1 MFVGV
6 PAGIITVLLVLA
18 AFLVALYGPSFRE
31 GNSLPAISAFCTC
44 NLLAVLHLHLRQ
56 LCACTCVLLKLL
68 GKEMFKIREK
78 PPKVRE
84 LLV

>member
-56 LCACTCVLLKLL
+56 LCACTCPSEAIGQRNVQNQ
-68 GKEMFKIREK
+68 RETTQSA
-78 PPKVRE
+78 
-84 LLV
+84 